1 MAGGAAVS
9 VGATAWQRLE
19 ALFHQACQQPVEAR
33 EAFAHAQAGDDAVL
47 RDELLAMLAVES
59 QATLRVCAPLK
70 QAVAALRAP
79 LPELPAGTRF
89 GAWAIDRLI
98 GAGGMGQVYL
108 GHRADGAY
116 EREVAI
122 KLVAADVL
130 DVQRRAL
137 FEFECRLLAQMVHP
151 AIAQIHDVGTD
162 AHGRPYL
169 VMEYLR
175 GDPITWWCDAH
186 LLSLRARA
194 LLMLRVG
201 EAVQHAHQKGVIHR
215 DLKPSNVL
223 VSAID
228 GRPMP
233 GVIDFGIAI
242 DASNPGVTSAH
253 GRGTP
258 GYMSPEQARGAQDV
272 DARSDIYALGAMF
285 YELSC
290 GLVPVAGG
298 DGFPQPPSQR
308 LAAVPADARAR
319 ICAARTTTHHA
330 LREHLRGGLDAIVLH
345 ALAPEPGARYASVS
359 ALMDDLHRWLDGY
372 PPRAL
377 QAGRW
382 LRLRK
387 FTQRHR
393 TGVVAGGLMSVALV
407 AGLCATL
414 WSLHQA
420 ARDAQRAQVTGDFM
434 SSVLSS
440 VDPAI
445 AQGLDKTLMQRVLH
459 QASQRA
465 ASELATQPDARMQV
479 ELTLGR
485 SLIAMSD
492 YSHAVTHLRTALALA
507 QPQAGEVSLP
517 MLEATSMLG
526 QALSGA
532 GNSHEAER
540 VLRDGIGQAAGGTV
554 QQQAMGNAMRA
565 RLAWV
570 LRDQG
575 RMTEAL
581 AQGRHAYVAALANA
595 ATTADQRVDAGH
607 VYAGML
613 ADTGQ
618 LLPAI
623 TLQRGLLRERIAL
636 RGPEHPLTLAMR
648 NSLAVFL
655 LRQRNFSAAEAE
667 LAPLL
672 GVMRTLYGEH
682 AADTL
687 MVQANLADALRQQ
700 GKLAEAGAHYRAA
713 MERARAAFGSDA
725 PATIAYRSNHAFWLL
740 DDGQVEAALD
750 EQRAA
755 LAASLRGLGRAHP
768 QTAEILRGMSEAE
781 RRLGQ
786 TVAARD
792 HARQALQIL
801 TGIFGDAEE
810 PLRAARQ
817 TLALIEPIKTLPAGA
832 PAGTQ
837 TAAAVVQR

>member
-9 VGATAWQRLE
+9 LAATAWQRLE
-19 ALFHQACQQPVEAR
+19 ALFHQACQLPAAER
-33 EAFAHAQAGDDAVL
+33 EAFARAQAGDDASV
-47 RDELLAMLAVES
+47 RDQLLAMLAVES
-59 QATLRVCAPLK
+59 QATLRVRAPLK
-70 QAVAALRAP
+70 QAAAALRAP

-122 KLVAADVL
+122 KLVAADAL
-130 DVQRRAL
+130 DAQGRAL

-162 AHGRPYL
+162 AHGQPYL

-175 GDPITWWCDAH
+175 GEPITWWCDQH
-186 LLSLRARA
+186 RLSLHARV
-194 LLMLRVG
+194 LVMLRVS

-223 VSAID
+223 VSEID

-242 DASNPGVTSAH
+242 DATNPGMTYAH
-253 GRGTP
+253 DRGTP
-258 GYMSPEQARGAQDV
+258 GYMSPEQARGAPDV

-290 GLVPVAGG
+290 GLAPVAGR
-298 DGFPQPPSQR
+298 DGVPQPPSQR
-308 LAAVPADARAR
+308 LATVPADARAR
-319 ICAARTTTHHA
+319 ICAARATTYQKLH
-330 LREHLRGGLDAIVLH
+330 EHLRDGLDAIVLR
-345 ALAPEPGARYASVS
+345 ALEPQPGARYASVS
-359 ALMDDLHRWLDGY
+359 ALLDDLHRWLDGY

-377 QAGRW
+377 QASRW

-393 TGVVAGGLMSVALV
+393 SGVAAAGLAAVAVVAGLG
-407 AGLCATL
+407 ATL
-414 WSLHQA
+414 WSLQQA

-440 VDPAI
+440 VDPGVARD
-445 AQGLDKTLMQRVLH
+445 LDKTLMLRVLQ

-465 ASELATQPDARMQV
+465 ARELADQPDARTQV

-485 SLIAMSD
+485 TLIALANFAQ
-492 YSHAVTHLRTALALA
+492 AVEHLRIAQTLA
-507 QPQAGEVSLP
+507 QQTAGAGSLP
-517 MLEATSMLG
+517 ALKATSMLG
-526 QALSGA
+526 QALTGD
-532 GNSHEAER
+532 GKPGDAER
-540 VLRDGIGQAAGGTV
+540 VLRQGIAQAARGDA
-554 QQQAMGNAMRA
+554 QQQAMGNELRA
-565 RLAWV
+565 WLAWA
-570 LRDQG
+570 LREQG
-575 RMTEAL
+575 RMRDAL
-581 AQGRHAYVAALANA
+581 AESRHAYVAALANA
-595 ATTADQRVDAGH
+595 SSSADQRIDAGNS
-607 VYAGML
+607 YAAML
-613 ADTGQ
+613 ADNGQ
-618 LLPAI
+618 LVPAI
-623 TLQRGLLRERIAL
+623 ALQRSLLRERMAMH
-636 RGPEHPLTLAMR
+636 GPEHPLVVSMR

-655 LRQRNFSAAEAE
+655 LMQRDFAGAEAE
-667 LAPLL
+667 LVPLL
-672 GVMRTLYGEH
+672 QVARALYGES
-682 AADTL
+682 AAETL
-687 MVQANLADALRQQ
+687 MVEGNLAGALRQQ
-700 GKLAEAGAHYRAA
+700 GKLAEAGPYYRRTL
-713 MERARAAFGSDA
+713 ERARAAFGNDA

-740 DDGQVEAALD
+740 DDGQVEASLA

-755 LAASLRGLGRAHP
+755 LAASERVLGRAHP

-792 HARQALQIL
+792 HAQQALQIL
-801 TGIFGDAEE
+801 TGIFGNADQ

-817 TLALIEPIKTLPAGA
+817 TLALATPPVDTSEA
-832 PAGTQ
+832 Q
-837 TAAAVVQR
+837 TTTSVAQR

>member
-9 VGATAWQRLE
+9 VVATSWQRLE
-19 ALFHQACQQPVEAR
+19 ALFHQSCLLPVEAR
-33 EAFAHAQAGDDAVL
+33 EAFARAQAGDDVVL
-47 RDELLAMLAVES
+47 RDALLAMLAVES
-59 QATLRVCAPLK
+59 QATLRVRAPLK

-122 KLVAADVL
+122 KLMAADAL
-130 DVQRRAL
+130 DVQGRAL

-175 GDPITWWCDAH
+175 GEPITWWCDAH
-186 LLSLRARA
+186 LLSLHARV
-194 LLMLRVG
+194 LLMLRVS

-223 VSAID
+223 VSDID

-242 DASNPGVTSAH
+242 DAANPGMTSAH

-258 GYMSPEQARGAQDV
+258 GYMSPEQARGVQDV

-290 GLVPVAGG
+290 GLAPVAGR
-298 DGFPQPPSQR
+298 DGLPQPPSQR
-308 LAAVPADARAR
+308 VAAVPADARAR
-319 ICAARTTTHHA
+319 ICAARATTHA
-330 LREHLRGGLDAIVLH
+330 RLQRQLRDGLDAIVLR
-345 ALAPEPGARYASVS
+345 ALAPEPVARYASVS
-359 ALMDDLHRWLDGY
+359 ALLDELHRWLDGY

-387 FTQRHR
+387 FAQRHR
-393 TGVVAGGLMSVALV
+393 SGVLAAGLVSIALMGGL
-407 AGLCATL
+407 GATL
-414 WSLHQA
+414 WSLQQA

-440 VDPAI
+440 VDPGI
-445 AQGLDKTLMQRVLH
+445 AQDLDKTLMLRVLQ

-465 ASELATQPDARMQV
+465 ARELADQPDARTEV

-485 SLIAMSD
+485 TLIALSD
-492 YSHAVTHLRTALALA
+492 YPQAVAHLRTAQALA
-507 QPQAGEVSLP
+507 QQSTGAGSTP
-517 MLEATSMLG
+517 ALEAASMLG

-532 GNSHEAER
+532 GQSREAER
-540 VLRDGIGQAAGGTV
+540 VLRAGMAQAAR
-554 QQQAMGNAMRA
+554 GNAKQQSLGNDMRA
-565 RLAWV
+565 RLAWA

-575 RMTEAL
+575 RMLEAL
-581 AQGRHAYVAALANA
+581 AESRHAYVAALANV
-595 ATTADQRVDAGH
+595 ATTAERRIDAGNS
-607 VYAGML
+607 YAGML
-613 ADTGQ
+613 AENGQ
-618 LLPAI
+618 LAPAI
-623 TLQRGLLRERIAL
+623 ALQRSLLRERIGV
-636 RGPEHPLTLAMR
+636 RGPEHPLVLSMR

-655 LRQRNFSAAEAE
+655 LMQRDFAAAEAE
-667 LAPLL
+667 LVPLL
-672 GVMRTLYGEH
+672 RITRKLYGDN

-687 MVQANLADALRQQ
+687 MVEGNLADTLRQQ
-700 GKLAEAGAHYRAA
+700 GKLAEAGPHYRAA
-713 MERARAAFGSDA
+713 MERARAAFGDDA
-725 PATIAYRSNHAFWLL
+725 RATITYRSNHAFWLL
-740 DDGQVEAALD
+740 DAGQVQASLV
-750 EQRAA
+750 EQRAC
-755 LAASLRGLGRAHP
+755 LASSLRVLGRAHP

-786 TVAARD
+786 TAAARD
-792 HARQALQIL
+792 HAQQALQML
-801 TGIFGDAEE
+801 TGIYGDAEE
-810 PLRAARQ
+810 PLLAARQ
-817 TLALIEPIKTLPAGA
+817 TLAL
-832 PAGTQ
+832 
-837 TAAAVVQR
+837 AAAAKAMPAISSAETTTAVAQR

>member
-9 VGATAWQRLE
+9 LAATAWQRLE
-19 ALFHQACQQPVEAR
+19 ALFHRACQLPAAER
-33 EAFAHAQAGDDAVL
+33 EAFARAQAGDDASL

-59 QATLRVCAPLK
+59 QATLRVRAPLK
-70 QAVAALRAP
+70 QAAAALRAP

-122 KLVAADVL
+122 KLVAADAL
-130 DVQRRAL
+130 DAQGRAL

-162 AHGRPYL
+162 AHGQPYL

-175 GDPITWWCDAH
+175 GEPITWWCDEH
-186 LLSLRARA
+186 RLSLHARV
-194 LLMLRVG
+194 LLMLRVS

-223 VSAID
+223 VSEID

-233 GVIDFGIAI
+233 GVIDFGIAV
-242 DASNPGVTSAH
+242 DATNPGMTYAH
-253 GRGTP
+253 DRGTP

-290 GLVPVAGG
+290 GLAPVAGR
-298 DGFPQPPSQR
+298 DGVPQPPSQR
-308 LAAVPADARAR
+308 VAAVPADARAR
-319 ICAARTTTHHA
+319 ICAARATTYQKLHEQ
-330 LREHLRGGLDAIVLH
+330 LRDGLDAIVLR
-345 ALAPEPGARYASVS
+345 ALEPQPGARYASVS
-359 ALMDDLHRWLDGY
+359 ALLDDLHRWLDGY

-377 QAGRW
+377 QASRW

-393 TGVVAGGLMSVALV
+393 SGVVAAGLAAIAVV
-407 AGLCATL
+407 AGLGATL
-414 WSLHQA
+414 WSLQQA

-440 VDPAI
+440 VDPGVARD
-445 AQGLDKTLMQRVLH
+445 LDKTLMLRVMQ

-465 ASELATQPDARMQV
+465 ARELADQPDARTQV

-485 SLIAMSD
+485 TLI
-492 YSHAVTHLRTALALA
+492 
-507 QPQAGEVSLP
+507 
-517 MLEATSMLG
+517 
-526 QALSGA
+526 
-532 GNSHEAER
+532 
-540 VLRDGIGQAAGGTV
+540 
-554 QQQAMGNAMRA
+554 
-565 RLAWV
+565 
-570 LRDQG
+570 
-575 RMTEAL
+575 
-581 AQGRHAYVAALANA
+581 ALANFPQA
-595 ATTADQRVDAGH
+595 VEHLRIA
-607 VYAGML
+607 
-613 ADTGQ
+613 
-618 LLPAI
+618 
-623 TLQRGLLRERIAL
+623 LQRSLLRERMAM
-636 RGPEHPLTLAMR
+636 RGPEHPLVVSMR

-655 LRQRNFSAAEAE
+655 LMQRDFAGAEAE
-667 LAPLL
+667 LVPLL
-672 GVMRTLYGEH
+672 RVTRTLYGES

-687 MVQANLADALRQQ
+687 MIEGNLAGALRQQ
-700 GKLAEAGAHYRAA
+700 GKVAEAGPYYRRAL
-713 MERARAAFGSDA
+713 ERARAAFGNDA

-740 DDGQVEAALD
+740 DDGQVEASLA

-755 LAASLRGLGRAHP
+755 LTASERVLGRAHP

-786 TVAARD
+786 TMAARD
-792 HARQALQIL
+792 HAQQALQIL
-801 TGIFGDAEE
+801 TGIFGDADA

-817 TLALIEPIKTLPAGA
+817 TLASATP
-832 PAGTQ
+832 
-837 TAAAVVQR
+837 TADSREAETTTSVAQR

>member
-1 MAGGAAVS
+1 MSSAATS
-9 VGATAWQRLE
+9 WQRLE
-19 ALFHQACQQPVEAR
+19 ALFHHACLLPVEAR
-33 EAFAHAQAGDDAVL
+33 QAFARAQAGDDVAL
-47 RDELLAMLAVES
+47 RDELLAMLAVEA
-59 QATLRVCAPLK
+59 QATLRVRAPLQ
-70 QAVAALRAP
+70 QAAAALRAP

-122 KLVAADVL
+122 KLVAAEAL
-130 DVQRRAL
+130 DAQGRAL

-175 GDPITWWCDAH
+175 GEPITRWCDAH
-186 LLSLRARA
+186 QLSLQARV

-223 VSAID
+223 VSAVD

-242 DASNPGVTSAH
+242 DVSNPGMISAH

-258 GYMSPEQARGAQDV
+258 GYMSPEQARGAPDV

-290 GLVPVAGG
+290 GLAPVADR
-298 DGFPQPPSQR
+298 DGVPQPPSQR
-308 LAAVPADARAR
+308 VASVPADARAR
-319 ICAARTTTHHA
+319 ICAVRATTHGKLQDR
-330 LREHLRGGLDAIVLH
+330 LRDGLDAIVLR

-359 ALMDDLHRWLDGY
+359 ALLDDLHRWLDGY

-377 QAGRW
+377 QAGGW

-393 TGVVAGGLMSVALV
+393 SGVLAGGLASIALIG
-407 AGLCATL
+407 GLGASL
-414 WSLHQA
+414 WSQQQA

-440 VDPAI
+440 VDPGI
-445 AQGLDKTLMQRVLH
+445 AQGLDKTLMLRVLQ

-465 ASELATQPDARMQV
+465 ARELADQPDARTQV

-485 SLIAMSD
+485 TLIALGD
-492 YSHAVTHLRTALALA
+492 YPQAMLHLRTAQALA
-507 QPQAGEVSLP
+507 QQHTGAASVPA
-517 MLEATSMLG
+517 LEAACMLG
-526 QALSGA
+526 QALVGA
-532 GNSHEAER
+532 GKANEGEQA
-540 VLRDGIGQAAGGTV
+540 LRQGMAQAARGNAE
-554 QQQAMGNAMRA
+554 QQALGNEMRA
-565 RLAWV
+565 RLAWA

-575 RMTEAL
+575 RMADAMAES
-581 AQGRHAYVAALANA
+581 RHAYVAALANA
-595 ATTADQRVDAGH
+595 ATTADQRIDAGNVH
-607 VYAGML
+607 AGIL
-613 ADTGQ
+613 ADVGQ
-618 LLPAI
+618 LVPAI
-623 TLQRGLLRERIAL
+623 ALQRSLLRERIAM
-636 RGPEHPLTLAMR
+636 RGPEHPLVLSMR

-655 LRQRNFSAAEAE
+655 LMQRDFAAAEAE
-667 LAPLL
+667 LASLL
-672 GVMRTLYGEH
+672 RLTRKLYGDN

-687 MVQANLADALRQQ
+687 MVESNLAHALRQQ
-700 GKLAEAGAHYRAA
+700 GKLAEAGPHYRATL
-713 MERARAAFGSDA
+713 ERASALFGDDA
-725 PATIAYRSNHAFWLL
+725 PATITYRSNHAFWLL
-740 DDGQVEAALD
+740 DDGQLD
-750 EQRAA
+750 ASLAEQRAA
-755 LAASLRGLGRAHP
+755 LATSLRVLGRAHP
-768 QTAEILRGMSEAE
+768 QTAEILRGLSEAE

-786 TVAARD
+786 MAAARD
-792 HARQALQIL
+792 HAEQALQIL
-801 TGIFGDAEE
+801 TGIYGDAEE
-810 PLRAARQ
+810 PLRAVRQ
-817 TLALIEPIKTLPAGA
+817 TLALVAPAKALPATSSVETTTSVA
-832 PAGTQ
+832 
-837 TAAAVVQR
+837 QR

>member
-9 VGATAWQRLE
+9 GAATSWQRLE
-19 ALFHQACQQPVEAR
+19 ALFHQACQLPVEAR
-33 EAFAHAQAGDDAVL
+33 EAFARAQAGDDAVL

-59 QATLRVCAPLK
+59 QATLRVRAPLQ
-70 QAVAALRAP
+70 QAAAALRAP

-122 KLVAADVL
+122 KLVAAEAL
-130 DVQRRAL
+130 DAQGRAL

-175 GDPITWWCDAH
+175 GEPITWWCDAH
-186 LLSLRARA
+186 LLSLQARV

-223 VSAID
+223 VSAVD

-233 GVIDFGIAI
+233 GVIDFGIAV
-242 DASNPGVTSAH
+242 DASNPGMTSAH

-258 GYMSPEQARGAQDV
+258 GYMSPEQARGAPEV

-290 GLVPVAGG
+290 GLVPVANR
-298 DGFPQPPSQR
+298 DGVPQPPSQR
-308 LAAVPADARAR
+308 VAAVPADARAR
-319 ICAARTTTHHA
+319 ICAARATSHGKLQDQ
-330 LREHLRGGLDAIVLH
+330 LRDGLDAIVLR

-359 ALMDDLHRWLDGY
+359 ALLEDLHRWLDGY
-372 PPRAL
+372 PPGAL
-377 QAGRW
+377 QAGGW

-393 TGVVAGGLMSVALV
+393 SGVLAAALVSIALV
-407 AGLCATL
+407 AGLGATL
-414 WSLHQA
+414 WSLQHA

-434 SSVLSS
+434 GSVLSS
-440 VDPAI
+440 VDPGI
-445 AQGLDKTLMQRVLH
+445 AQDLDKTLMLRVLQ

-465 ASELATQPDARMQV
+465 ARELAEQPDARTHV

-485 SLIAMSD
+485 TLIALGD
-492 YSHAVTHLRTALALA
+492 YPQAVLHLRIAQTLARQHMGAASVPALKAA
-507 QPQAGEVSLP
+507 
-517 MLEATSMLG
+517 SMLG
-526 QALSGA
+526 QALTGA
-532 GNSHEAER
+532 GKASESEH
-540 VLRDGIGQAAGGTV
+540 VLRQSIALAAGGDAE
-554 QQQAMGNAMRA
+554 QQALGNEMRA
-565 RLAWV
+565 RLAWA

-575 RMTEAL
+575 RMADAMAE
-581 AQGRHAYVAALANA
+581 GRHAYVAALANSA
-595 ATTADQRVDAGH
+595 STADQRIDAGN
-607 VYAGML
+607 VYAGLL
-613 ADTGQ
+613 ADVGQ

-623 TLQRGLLRERIAL
+623 ALQRSLLRERIAM
-636 RGPEHPLTLAMR
+636 RGPEHPLVLSMR

-655 LRQRNFSAAEAE
+655 LMQGDFAAAETE
-667 LAPLL
+667 LASLL
-672 GVMRTLYGEH
+672 RLTRKLYGDN

-687 MVQANLADALRQQ
+687 MVESNLAHALRQQ
-700 GKLAEAGAHYRAA
+700 GKLADAGPHYRAVL
-713 MERARAAFGSDA
+713 ERARTLFGDDA
-725 PATIAYRSNHAFWLL
+725 PATIGYRSNHALWLL
-740 DDGQVEAALD
+740 DNGQLDASLD
-750 EQRAA
+750 EQRAS
-755 LAASLRGLGRAHP
+755 LASSMRILGRAHP
-768 QTAEILRGMSEAE
+768 QTAEILRGLSEAE

-786 TVAARD
+786 LAAARD
-792 HARQALQIL
+792 HAQQALQIL
-801 TGIFGDAEE
+801 TGIYGDAEQ

-817 TLALIEPIKTLPAGA
+817 TLALVA
-832 PAGTQ
+832 PAKAL
-837 TAAAVVQR
+837 AATSSAETMESVAQR

>member
-1 MAGGAAVS
+1 MNLAATS
-9 VGATAWQRLE
+9 WQRLE
-19 ALFHQACQQPVEAR
+19 ALFHQACLLPVESR
-33 EAFAHAQAGDDAVL
+33 EAFARAQAGDDVLL

-59 QATLRVCAPLK
+59 QATLRVRAPLK
-70 QAVAALRAP
+70 QAAAALRAP

-122 KLVAADVL
+122 KLVAVEAL
-130 DVQRRAL
+130 DVQGRAL

-151 AIAQIHDVGTD
+151 AIAQIHDVGSD

-175 GDPITWWCDAH
+175 GEPITWWCDAH
-186 LLSLRARA
+186 LLSLHARV
-194 LLMLRVG
+194 LLMLRVS

-223 VSAID
+223 VSDID

-242 DASNPGVTSAH
+242 DAANPAMTSAH

-290 GLVPVAGG
+290 GLAPVTGQ
-298 DGFPQPPSQR
+298 DGVPQPPSQR
-308 LAAVPADARAR
+308 VAAVPADARAR
-319 ICAARTTTHHA
+319 ICAARATSHVKLQQQ
-330 LREHLRGGLDAIVLH
+330 LRDGLDAIVLR
-345 ALAPEPGARYASVS
+345 ALAPEPVARYASVS
-359 ALMDDLHRWLDGY
+359 ALLDDLHRWLDGY

-393 TGVVAGGLMSVALV
+393 SGVLAAALV
-407 AGLCATL
+407 STALIAGLGATL
-414 WSLHQA
+414 WSLQQA
-420 ARDAQRAQVTGDFM
+420 GRDAQRAQVTGDFM

-440 VDPAI
+440 VDPGV
-445 AQGLDKTLMQRVLH
+445 AQDLDKTLMLRVLQ

-465 ASELATQPDARMQV
+465 AHELANQPEARIQV
-479 ELTLGR
+479 ELILGR
-485 SLIAMSD
+485 TLIALAD
-492 YSHAVTHLRTALALA
+492 YPQAVAHLRIAQALA
-507 QPQAGEVSLP
+507 QRSEGAGSLQALK
-517 MLEATSMLG
+517 AASMLG
-526 QALSGA
+526 QALTGA
-532 GNSHEAER
+532 GNASEAEQ
-540 VLRDGIGQAAGGTV
+540 VLRQGMAQAAQGNAK
-554 QQQAMGNAMRA
+554 QQALGNEMRA
-565 RLAWV
+565 WLAWS

-575 RMTEAL
+575 RMSDAL
-581 AQGRHAYVAALANA
+581 VESRHAYVAAVANA
-595 ATTADQRVDAGH
+595 STHADQRIDAGN
-607 VYAGML
+607 VYAGIL
-613 ADTGQ
+613 ADVGQ
-618 LLPAI
+618 LAPAI
-623 TLQRGLLRERIAL
+623 ALQRSLLRERMAA
-636 RGPEHPLTLAMR
+636 RGPEHPLVLSMR

-655 LRQRNFSAAEAE
+655 LMQRDFAAAEAE
-667 LAPLL
+667 LVPLL
-672 GVMRTLYGEH
+672 RITRGLYGDN

-687 MVQANLADALRQQ
+687 MVEGNLAGALRQQ
-700 GKLAEAGAHYRAA
+700 GKLAEAGPHYRAA
-713 MERARAAFGSDA
+713 MERARAAFGDDA
-725 PATIAYRSNHAFWLL
+725 RATITYRSNHAFWLL
-740 DDGQVEAALD
+740 DAGQVQASLD
-750 EQRAA
+750 EQRASLASA
-755 LAASLRGLGRAHP
+755 LRVLGRAHP

-786 TVAARD
+786 SGAARD
-792 HARQALQIL
+792 HAQQAVQLL
-801 TGIFGDAEE
+801 TGIYGDAEE

-817 TLALIEPIKTLPAGA
+817 TLALAVAAKTLPA
-832 PAGTQ
+832 TSSTETT
-837 TAAAVVQR
+837 TAVAQR